1 VEIVDHIT
9 TSTFSSEDLLAMV
22 GSDDG
27 MLCELRDIF
36 EEEAPRVLQDIRDA
50 VNTRDAAA
58 LEHHTHLMKNV
69 VASVGGR
76 ASREIALALE
86 RAARAHDLGNTA
98 DLTDRLASEIAALR
112 AALAIFI
119 TARIGE

>member
-1 VEIVDHIT
+1 MDDIT

-50 VNTRDAAA
+50 VTTHDAAA
-58 LEHHTHLMKNV
+58 LEHHTHLMKGTSSPV
-69 VASVGGR
+69 WAD
-76 ASREIALALE
+76 APLA
-86 RAARAHDLGNTA
+86 
-98 DLTDRLASEIAALR
+98 
-112 AALAIFI
+112 
-119 TARIGE
+119 